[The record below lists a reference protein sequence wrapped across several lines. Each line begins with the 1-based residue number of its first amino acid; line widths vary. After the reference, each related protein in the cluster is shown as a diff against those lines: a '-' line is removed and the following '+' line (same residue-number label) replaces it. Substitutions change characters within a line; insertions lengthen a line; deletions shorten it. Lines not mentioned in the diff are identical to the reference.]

1 MLPLSED
8 GYRLAVAVL
17 IVNGIQR
24 AARMHRAEDDVIGQF
39 GDILVAA
46 ESAGAAQPVT
56 QAEENPCKSPK
67 KNAAQSIYAPIC
79 SKKHKKN
86 ILCSMPLLSEI
97 MTKFAHNSFQ
107 AQTKTTKHLFLFH
120 HNLIKN
126 FIVAQRLGRL
136 SAYTEDLFYNMQQL
150 RIASLFSGCGGLD
163 LGCIGGFSFYG

>member
-56 QAEENPCKSPK
+56 
-67 KNAAQSIYAPIC
+67 
-79 SKKHKKN
+79 
-86 ILCSMPLLSEI
+86 
-97 MTKFAHNSFQ
+97 
-107 AQTKTTKHLFLFH
+107 
-120 HNLIKN
+120 
-126 FIVAQRLGRL
+126 
-136 SAYTEDLFYNMQQL
+136 
-150 RIASLFSGCGGLD
+150 
-163 LGCIGGFSFYG
+163 

>member
-79 SKKHKKN
+79 SQKHQKN
-86 ILCSMPLLSEI
+86 ILQGNRI
-97 MTKFAHNSFQ
+97 K
-107 AQTKTTKHLFLFH
+107 KTRKI
-120 HNLIKN
+120 N
-126 FIVAQRLGRL
+126 
-136 SAYTEDLFYNMQQL
+136 
-150 RIASLFSGCGGLD
+150 D
-163 LGCIGGFSFYG
+163 LGITRVLACVYI

>member
-1 MLPLSED
+1 
-8 GYRLAVAVL
+8 
-17 IVNGIQR
+17 
-24 AARMHRAEDDVIGQF
+24 MHRAEDDVIGQF

-79 SKKHKKN
+79 SKKHQKN

-107 AQTKTTKHLFLFH
+107 AQTKTTKHRLTSK
-120 HNLIKN
+120 NLCLAKDKAET
-126 FIVAQRLGRL
+126 VQ
-136 SAYTEDLFYNMQQL
+136 EE
-150 RIASLFSGCGGLD
+150 LD
-163 LGCIGGFSFYG
+163 VHDTA